1 MYMNLAQ
8 KINDDYYHPEVKL
21 ETNLLESSPIYLG
34 CNIWRESL
42 LEKMMDLNTDKFF
55 LITDDVVY
63 NLFGKELLEY
73 MNRKVSVKLIKLPSG
88 EKHKNIKVFNDL
100 MENLFDNNVTKSSIL
115 ISLGGGVVGNIT
127 GLAAALAFRGIRF
140 FHIPTTF
147 MSQTDS
153 ILSRKQ
159 GINSFYGKNMIG
171 SYYTPLFNFIDTSFL
186 TFDSERFIRGSFVET
201 VKNGFIYN
209 ADFLNKLK
217 SVIKNDF
224 NVNQEGIFNLVKMS
238 IESKLPIMKADPT
251 EKGLAMILEYGHTV
265 GHAIEKLSYGK
276 LSHGESVSIGMMV
289 AARVSE
295 KLGYLSKQD
304 VKEHLDILSALKT
317 PTKIPSNIKISDII
331 NRIKL
336 DNKKDIN
343 GIRFVVL
350 ENIGKC
356 VNTDGSYMIKVP
368 FNIINEAIEET
379 C

>member
-63 NLFGKELLEY
+63 NLFGNELLQY
-73 MNRKVSVKLIKLPSG
+73 MNEKVSVKLIKLPSG

-100 MENLFDNNVTKSSIL
+100 MEDLFDNNVTKSSIL

-224 NVNQEGIFNLVKMS
+224 NVNQEGVFNLVKMS

-336 DNKKDIN
+336 DNKKDMN

>member
-63 NLFGKELLEY
+63 NLFGNELLEY
-73 MNRKVSVKLIKLPSG
+73 MNEKVSVKLIKLPSG

-100 MENLFDNNVTKSSIL
+100 MEDLFDNNVTKSSIL

-224 NVNQEGIFNLVKMS
+224 NVNQEGVFNLVKMS

-336 DNKKDIN
+336 DNKKDMN

-356 VNTDGSYMIKVP
+356 INTDGSYMIKVP

>member
-63 NLFGKELLEY
+63 NLFGNELLEY
-73 MNRKVSVKLIKLPSG
+73 MNEKVSVKLIKLPSG

-201 VKNGFIYN
+201 VKNGFIYD

-224 NVNQEGIFNLVKMS
+224 NVNQEGVFNLVKMS

-317 PTKIPSNIKISDII
+317 PTRIPSNIKISDII

-336 DNKKDIN
+336 DNKKDMN

-356 VNTDGSYMIKVP
+356 INTDGSYMIKVP

>member
-42 LEKMMDLNTDKFF
+42 LEKMINLNTDKFF

-63 NLFGKELLEY
+63 NLFGNELLQY
-73 MNRKVSVKLIKLPSG
+73 MNEKVSVKLIKLPSG

-100 MENLFDNNVTKSSIL
+100 MEDLFDNNVTKSSIL

-224 NVNQEGIFNLVKMS
+224 NVNQEGVFNLVKMS

-336 DNKKDIN
+336 DNKKDMN

-356 VNTDGSYMIKVP
+356 INTDGSYMIKVP

>member
-100 MENLFDNNVTKSSIL
+100 MEDLFDNNVTKSSIL

-350 ENIGKC
+350 ESIGKC
-356 VNTDGSYMIKVP
+356 INTDGSYMIKVP

>member
-100 MENLFDNNVTKSSIL
+100 MEDLFDNNVTKSSIL

-289 AARVSE
+289 AARISE

-304 VKEHLDILSALKT
+304 VKEHMDILSALKT

-331 NRIKL
+331 DRIKL

-350 ENIGKC
+350 QDIGKC
-356 VNTDGSYMIKVP
+356 INTDGSYMIKVP
-368 FNIINEAIEET
+368 FNIINDAIEET

>member
-100 MENLFDNNVTKSSIL
+100 MEDLFDNNVTKSSIL

-304 VKEHLDILSALKT
+304 VKEHMDILSALKT

-331 NRIKL
+331 DRIKL

-350 ENIGKC
+350 QNIGKC
-356 VNTDGSYMIKVP
+356 INTDGSYMIKVP
-368 FNIINEAIEET
+368 FNIINDAIEET

>member
-63 NLFGKELLEY
+63 NLFGNELLEY
-73 MNRKVSVKLIKLPSG
+73 MNQKVSVKLIKLPSG

-100 MENLFDNNVTKSSIL
+100 MEDLFDNNVTKSSIL

-201 VKNGFIYN
+201 VKNGFIYD

-224 NVNQEGIFNLVKMS
+224 NVNQEGVFNLVKMS

-317 PTKIPSNIKISDII
+317 PTRIPSNIKISDII

-336 DNKKDIN
+336 DNKKDMN

-356 VNTDGSYMIKVP
+356 INTDGSYMIRVP

>member
-8 KINDDYYHPEVKL
+8 KINYDYYHPEVKL

-63 NLFGKELLEY
+63 NLFGNELLQY
-73 MNRKVSVKLIKLPSG
+73 MNEKVSVKLIKLPSG

-100 MENLFDNNVTKSSIL
+100 MEDLFDNNVTKSSIL

-224 NVNQEGIFNLVKMS
+224 NVNQEGVFNLVKMS

-317 PTKIPSNIKISDII
+317 PTRIPSNIKISDII

-336 DNKKDIN
+336 DNKK
-343 GIRFVVL
+343 RY
-350 ENIGKC
+350 EW
-356 VNTDGSYMIKVP
+356 YKV
-368 FNIINEAIEET
+368 
-379 C
+379 CCS

>member
-1 MYMNLAQ
+1 MNLAQ

-63 NLFGKELLEY
+63 NLFGNELLQY
-73 MNRKVSVKLIKLPSG
+73 MNEKVSVKLIKLPSG

-100 MENLFDNNVTKSSIL
+100 MEDLFDNNVTKSSIL

-224 NVNQEGIFNLVKMS
+224 NVNQEGVFNLVKMS

-336 DNKKDIN
+336 DNKKDMN

-356 VNTDGSYMIKVP
+356 INTDGSYMIKVP

>member
-8 KINDDYYHPEVKL
+8 KINYDYYHPEVKL

-63 NLFGKELLEY
+63 NLFGNELLQY
-73 MNRKVSVKLIKLPSG
+73 MNEKVSVKLIKLPSG

-100 MENLFDNNVTKSSIL
+100 MEDLFDNNVTKSSIL

-224 NVNQEGIFNLVKMS
+224 NVNQEGVFNLVKMS

-317 PTKIPSNIKISDII
+317 PTRIPSNIKISDII

-336 DNKKDIN
+336 DNKKDMN

-356 VNTDGSYMIKVP
+356 INTDGSYMIKVP

>member
-63 NLFGKELLEY
+63 NLFGNELLEY
-73 MNRKVSVKLIKLPSG
+73 MNEKVSVKLIKLPSG

-201 VKNGFIYN
+201 VKNGFIYD

-224 NVNQEGIFNLVKMS
+224 NVNQEGVFNLVKMS

-295 KLGYLSKQD
+295 KLGYLSKKD

-336 DNKKDIN
+336 DNKKDMN

-356 VNTDGSYMIKVP
+356 INTDGSYMIRVP

>member
-63 NLFGKELLEY
+63 NLFGNELLEY
-73 MNRKVSVKLIKLPSG
+73 MNEKVSVKLIKLPSG

-100 MENLFDNNVTKSSIL
+100 MEDLFDNNVTKSSIL

-201 VKNGFIYN
+201 VKNGFIYD
-209 ADFLNKLK
+209 ADFLNRLK

-317 PTKIPSNIKISDII
+317 PTRIPSNIKISDII

-336 DNKKDIN
+336 DNKKDMN

-356 VNTDGSYMIKVP
+356 INTDGSYMIKVP

>member
-8 KINDDYYHPEVKL
+8 KINYDYYHPEVKL

-63 NLFGKELLEY
+63 NLFGNELLEY
-73 MNRKVSVKLIKLPSG
+73 MNEKVSVKLIKLPSG

-100 MENLFDNNVTKSSIL
+100 MEDLFDNNVTKSSIL

-224 NVNQEGIFNLVKMS
+224 NVNQEGVFNLVKMS

-336 DNKKDIN
+336 DNKKDMN

-356 VNTDGSYMIKVP
+356 INTDGSYMIKVP

>member
-8 KINDDYYHPEVKL
+8 KINYDYYHPELKL

-55 LITDDVVY
+55 LVTDDVVY
-63 NLFGKELLEY
+63 NLFGNELLQY
-73 MNRKVSVKLIKLPSG
+73 MNEKVSVKLIKLPSG

-100 MENLFDNNVTKSSIL
+100 MEDLFDNNVTKSSIL

-224 NVNQEGIFNLVKMS
+224 NVNQEGVFNLVKMS

-336 DNKKDIN
+336 DNKKDMN

-356 VNTDGSYMIKVP
+356 INTDGSYMIKVP

>member
-42 LEKMMDLNTDKFF
+42 LEKMIDLNTDKFF
-55 LITDDVVY
+55 LITDDIVY

-100 MENLFDNNVTKSSIL
+100 MEDLFDNNVTKSSIL

-289 AARVSE
+289 AARISE

-304 VKEHLDILSALKT
+304 VKEHMDILSALKT

-331 NRIKL
+331 DRIKL

-350 ENIGKC
+350 QNIGKC
-356 VNTDGSYMIKVP
+356 INTDGSYMIKVP
-368 FNIINEAIEET
+368 FNIINDAIEET

>member
-209 ADFLNKLK
+209 ANFLNKLK

-336 DNKKDIN
+336 DNKKDMN

-356 VNTDGSYMIKVP
+356 INTDGSYMIKVP

>member
-63 NLFGKELLEY
+63 NLFGNELLEY

-100 MENLFDNNVTKSSIL
+100 MENLFENNVTKSSIL

-336 DNKKDIN
+336 DNKKDMN

-356 VNTDGSYMIKVP
+356 INTDGSYMIKVP

>member
-63 NLFGKELLEY
+63 NLFGNELLEY
-73 MNRKVSVKLIKLPSG
+73 MNQKVSVKLIKLPSG

-100 MENLFDNNVTKSSIL
+100 MEDLFDNNVTKSSIL

-224 NVNQEGIFNLVKMS
+224 NVNQEGVFNLVKMS

-336 DNKKDIN
+336 DNKKDMN

-356 VNTDGSYMIKVP
+356 INTDGSYMIKVP

>member
-42 LEKMMDLNTDKFF
+42 LGKMMDLNTDKFF

-100 MENLFDNNVTKSSIL
+100 MEDLFDNNVTKSSIL

-201 VKNGFIYN
+201 VKNGFIYD

-224 NVNQEGIFNLVKMS
+224 NINQEGIFNLVKMS

-251 EKGLAMILEYGHTV
+251 EKGLAMILEYGHTI

-295 KLGYLSKQD
+295 KTWL
-304 VKEHLDILSALKT
+304 LK
-317 PTKIPSNIKISDII
+317 
-331 NRIKL
+331 
-336 DNKKDIN
+336 
-343 GIRFVVL
+343 
-350 ENIGKC
+350 
-356 VNTDGSYMIKVP
+356 
-368 FNIINEAIEET
+368 
-379 C
+379 

>member
-63 NLFGKELLEY
+63 NLFGNELLQY
-73 MNRKVSVKLIKLPSG
+73 MNEKVSVKLIKLPSG

-100 MENLFDNNVTKSSIL
+100 MEDLFDNNVTKSSIL

-224 NVNQEGIFNLVKMS
+224 NVNQEGVFNLVRMS

-336 DNKKDIN
+336 DNKKDMN

-356 VNTDGSYMIKVP
+356 INTDGSYMIKVP

>member
-42 LEKMMDLNTDKFF
+42 LQKMMDLNTDKFF

-63 NLFGKELLEY
+63 NLFGNELLQY
-73 MNRKVSVKLIKLPSG
+73 MNEKVSVKLIKLPSG

-100 MENLFDNNVTKSSIL
+100 MEDLFDNNVTKSSIL

-224 NVNQEGIFNLVKMS
+224 NVNQEGVFNLVKMS

-336 DNKKDIN
+336 DNKKDMN

-356 VNTDGSYMIKVP
+356 INTDGSYMIKVP

>member
-1 MYMNLAQ
+1 MNLAQ

-63 NLFGKELLEY
+63 NLFGNELLQY
-73 MNRKVSVKLIKLPSG
+73 MNEKVSVKLIKLPSG

-100 MENLFDNNVTKSSIL
+100 MEDLFDNNVTKSSIL

-201 VKNGFIYN
+201 VKNGFIYD

-224 NVNQEGIFNLVKMS
+224 NVNQEGVFNLVKMS

-317 PTKIPSNIKISDII
+317 PTRIPSNIKISDII

-336 DNKKDIN
+336 DNKKDMN

-356 VNTDGSYMIKVP
+356 INTDGSYMIKVP

>member
-63 NLFGKELLEY
+63 NLFGNELLEY
-73 MNRKVSVKLIKLPSG
+73 MNRKVLVKLIKLPSG

-100 MENLFDNNVTKSSIL
+100 MENLFENNVTKSSIL

-276 LSHGESVSIGMMV
+276 LSHGESVSIGMIV

-295 KLGYLSKQD
+295 KLGYLSKKD

-336 DNKKDIN
+336 DNKKDMN

-356 VNTDGSYMIKVP
+356 INTDGSYMIKVP

>member
-63 NLFGKELLEY
+63 NLFGNELLQY
-73 MNRKVSVKLIKLPSG
+73 MNEKVSVKLIKLPSG

-100 MENLFDNNVTKSSIL
+100 MEDLFDNNVTKSSIL

-224 NVNQEGIFNLVKMS
+224 NVNQEGVFNLVKMS

-336 DNKKDIN
+336 DNKKDMN

-356 VNTDGSYMIKVP
+356 INTDGSYMIKVP

>member
-42 LEKMMDLNTDKFF
+42 LGKMMDLNTDKFF

-289 AARVSE
+289 AARISE

-304 VKEHLDILSALKT
+304 VKEHMDILSALKT

-336 DNKKDIN
+336 DNKKDMN

-356 VNTDGSYMIKVP
+356 INTDGSYMIKVP
-368 FNIINEAIEET
+368 FNIINESIEET

>member
-63 NLFGKELLEY
+63 NLFGNELLEY
-73 MNRKVSVKLIKLPSG
+73 MNEKVSVKLIKLPSG

-100 MENLFDNNVTKSSIL
+100 MEDLFDNNVTKSSIL

-224 NVNQEGIFNLVKMS
+224 NVNQEGVFNLVKMS

-317 PTKIPSNIKISDII
+317 PTRIPSNIKISDII

-336 DNKKDIN
+336 DNKKDMN

-356 VNTDGSYMIKVP
+356 INTDGSYMIRVP

>member
-100 MENLFDNNVTKSSIL
+100 MEDLFDNNVTKSSIL

-140 FHIPTTF
+140 FHMPTTF

-289 AARVSE
+289 AARISE

-304 VKEHLDILSALKT
+304 VKEHMDILSALKT

-331 NRIKL
+331 DRIKL

-350 ENIGKC
+350 QNIGKC
-356 VNTDGSYMIKVP
+356 INTDGSYMIKVP
-368 FNIINEAIEET
+368 FNIINDAIEET

>member
-42 LEKMMDLNTDKFF
+42 LEKMMDLITDKFF

-201 VKNGFIYN
+201 VKNGFIYD

-336 DNKKDIN
+336 DNKKDMN

-356 VNTDGSYMIKVP
+356 INTDGSYMIKVP

>member
-8 KINDDYYHPEVKL
+8 KINDDYYHPEIKL

-63 NLFGKELLEY
+63 NLFGNELLQY
-73 MNRKVSVKLIKLPSG
+73 MNEKVSVKLIKLPSG

-100 MENLFDNNVTKSSIL
+100 MEDLFDNNVTKSSIL

-336 DNKKDIN
+336 DNKKDMN

-356 VNTDGSYMIKVP
+356 INTDGSYMIKVP

>member
-1 MYMNLAQ
+1 MNTNLAIE
-8 KINDDYYHPEVKL
+8 INDNYYHPEVKL

-42 LEKMMDLNTDKFF
+42 LEKMMNLNTDKFF

-63 NLFGKELLEY
+63 NFFGKELLEY
-73 MNRKVSVKLIKLPSG
+73 MNEKVSVKLIKLPSG
-88 EKHKNIKVFNDL
+88 EKNKNIKVFNDL
-100 MENLFDNNVTKSSIL
+100 MEDLFDKNLTKSSIL

-159 GINSFYGKNMIG
+159 GINSVYGKNMIG

-289 AARVSE
+289 AARIGE

-304 VKEHLDILSALKT
+304 VQEHLDILSALKT

-350 ENIGKC
+350 ESIGKC
-356 VNTDGSYMIKVP
+356 INTDGSYMIKVP

-379 C
+379 Y

>member
-1 MYMNLAQ
+1 MYTNLATE
-8 KINDDYYHPEVKL
+8 INDNYYHPEIKF

-42 LEKMMDLNTDKFF
+42 LEKMMELNTDKFF
-55 LITDDVVY
+55 LITDDVIY

-73 MNRKVSVKLIKLPSG
+73 MNEKVSVELIKLPSG

-100 MENLFDNNVTKSSIL
+100 MENLFDNNITKSSIL
-115 ISLGGGVVGNIT
+115 ISLGGGVVGNIA

-209 ADFLNKLK
+209 ADFFNKLK

-224 NVNQEGIFNLVKMS
+224 NVSQEGIFNLVKMS

-289 AARVSE
+289 AARISE

-304 VKEHLDILSALKT
+304 VQEHMDILSALKT

-343 GIRFVVL
+343 GIRFVIL
-350 ENIGKC
+350 KNIGKC
-356 VNTDGSYMIKVP
+356 INTDGSYMIKVP

>member
-295 KLGYLSKQD
+295 KLGYLSKQE

-343 GIRFVVL
+343 GIRFVIL

>member
-8 KINDDYYHPEVKL
+8 KINDDYYHPEIKL

-100 MENLFDNNVTKSSIL
+100 MEDLFDNNVTKSSIL

-289 AARVSE
+289 AARISE

-304 VKEHLDILSALKT
+304 VKEHMDILSALKT

-331 NRIKL
+331 DRIKL

-350 ENIGKC
+350 QNIGKC
-356 VNTDGSYMIKVP
+356 INTDGSYMIKVP
-368 FNIINEAIEET
+368 FNIINDAIEET

>member
-8 KINDDYYHPEVKL
+8 KINDDYYHPEIKL

-63 NLFGKELLEY
+63 NLFGNELLQY
-73 MNRKVSVKLIKLPSG
+73 MNEKVSVKLIKLPSG

-224 NVNQEGIFNLVKMS
+224 NVNQEGVFNLVKMS

-336 DNKKDIN
+336 DNKKDMN

-356 VNTDGSYMIKVP
+356 INTDGSYMIKVP

>member
-63 NLFGKELLEY
+63 NLFGNELLQY
-73 MNRKVSVKLIKLPSG
+73 MNEKVSVKLIKLPSG

-224 NVNQEGIFNLVKMS
+224 NVNQEGVFNLVKMS

-336 DNKKDIN
+336 DNKKDMN

-356 VNTDGSYMIKVP
+356 INTDGSYMIKVP

>member
-63 NLFGKELLEY
+63 NLFGNELLEY

-100 MENLFDNNVTKSSIL
+100 MEDLFDNNVTKSSIL

-224 NVNQEGIFNLVKMS
+224 NVNQEGVFNLVKMS

-317 PTKIPSNIKISDII
+317 PTRIPSNIKISDII

-336 DNKKDIN
+336 DNKKDMN

-356 VNTDGSYMIKVP
+356 INTDGSYMIKVP

>member
-42 LEKMMDLNTDKFF
+42 LGKMMDLNTDKFF

-209 ADFLNKLK
+209 ANFLNKLK

-289 AARVSE
+289 AARISE

-304 VKEHLDILSALKT
+304 VKEHMDILSALKT

-336 DNKKDIN
+336 DNKKDMN

-356 VNTDGSYMIKVP
+356 INTDGSYMIKVP

>member
-63 NLFGKELLEY
+63 NLFGNELLQY
-73 MNRKVSVKLIKLPSG
+73 MNEKVSVKLIKLPSG

-100 MENLFDNNVTKSSIL
+100 MEDLFDNNVTKSSIL

-224 NVNQEGIFNLVKMS
+224 NVNQEGVFNLVKMS

-336 DNKKDIN
+336 DNKKDMN
-343 GIRFVVL
+343 GIRFVIL

-356 VNTDGSYMIKVP
+356 INTDGSYMIKVP